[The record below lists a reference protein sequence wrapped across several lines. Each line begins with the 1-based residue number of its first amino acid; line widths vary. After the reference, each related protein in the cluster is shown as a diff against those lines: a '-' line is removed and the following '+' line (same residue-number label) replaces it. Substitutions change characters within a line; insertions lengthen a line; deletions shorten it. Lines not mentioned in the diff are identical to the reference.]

1 MIDPRFYLYWS
12 FWRRVLLFLAGAAAL
27 VSQSP
32 VVTAQQGQWLALAV
46 AVLNLAISLLP
57 DAAVGAVTPLKVET
71 R

>member
-12 FWRRVLLFLAGAAAL
+12 FWRRVLLFLAGGAAL

-32 VVTAQQGQWLALAV
+32 VVTLQQAQWLALAV

-57 DAAVGAVTPLKVET
+57 DAAVGAVTPLKV
-71 R
+71 RQ

>member
-32 VVTAQQGQWLALAV
+32 VVTTQQGQWLALAV
-46 AVLNLAISLLP
+46 AVLNLAISLIP
-57 DAAVGAVTPLKVET
+57 DAAVDKLTPLKA
-71 R
+71 RDR